1 MKIVDFDKIKVG
13 TKFMRRHHISQ
24 IMATCGNENVTALY
38 EKKADTV
45 VCLICGSP
53 LPHSFVMG
61 NPGME
66 CVVEEVKG

>member
-1 MKIVDFDKIKVG
+1 
-13 TKFMRRHHISQ
+13 
-24 IMATCGNENVTALY
+24 MATCGNENVTALY